1 MNAYLLAAAA
11 AFPLAGRL
19 ADVIGYRRMMIAGI
33 IVFALA
39 SAACGAT
46 PTGSHADAWLVTAR
60 IVQGAGSALM
70 FPSAIGLLV
79 GTTSPAR
86 RARSMAAFFAISGAM
101 TAIGPL
107 AGANG
112 YLLKDVEP
120 ARLAEAIR
128 QTVQGGTVLDPRAA
142 QAVAASLREAP
153 APVLSSQEQRV
164 VQLVAVGHNT
174 RIANDLCVS
183 ESTVKTYLARA
194 FQKLGV
200 NDRAAAVAEAIR
212 RGIIQP

>member
-1 MNAYLLAAAA
+1 
-11 AFPLAGRL
+11 
-19 ADVIGYRRMMIAGI
+19 
-33 IVFALA
+33 
-39 SAACGAT
+39 
-46 PTGSHADAWLVTAR
+46 
-60 IVQGAGSALM
+60 M

-164 VQLVAVGHNT
+164 VQLVAVGHTNT